1 MSTDHSIPPLRD
13 LPPGRLEMRKAHL
26 LSEIALQPRRGLRR
40 PLHTRLRLVAAGLAL
55 AAAVGILAAPGWGL
69 GFKVVDLFTGEPAP
83 RDVQQAVHGA
93 DVGAP
98 PVWLRASRRTR
109 RAS

>member
-1 MSTDHSIPPLRD
+1 
-13 LPPGRLEMRKAHL
+13 
-26 LSEIALQPRRGLRR
+26 
-40 PLHTRLRLVAAGLAL
+40 
-55 AAAVGILAAPGWGL
+55 L